1 MSDFQKE
8 ACVETLMEAI
18 QAYANG
24 ADQLELCSQLD
35 QDGLTPEYELVEDVV
50 EAIDIPVK
58 VMIRSRAG
66 NFVYTDKELNLM
78 LAQVEALK
86 ALPIGGIVF
95 GALTEDN
102 QLDLQTIKTLCHAAG
117 NLEVTIHKCIDE
129 IENYAT
135 AIESL
140 KSIPNVKWILTS
152 GTKNTAEEGKH
163 ILKEMMSIASP
174 EIRILPAG
182 KILPT
187 NVDSLHTYLDATVY
201 HGRKIVG

>member
-1 MSDFQKE
+1 LSDFLKE

-18 QAYANG
+18 HAYANG

-58 VMIRSRAG
+58 IMIRSRAG
-66 NFVYTDKELNLM
+66 NFVYTDEELNLM
-78 LAQVEALK
+78 LAQLEAFK
-86 ALPIGGIVF
+86 AISIGGIVF

-102 QLDLQTIKTLCHAAG
+102 QLDLQTIKAICDAAG

-152 GTKNTAEEGKH
+152 GTKNTADEGKH
-163 ILKEMMSIASP
+163 ILREMIELAAP
-174 EIRILPAG
+174 EIQIIPAG
-182 KILPT
+182 KILSTTVT
-187 NVDSLHTYLDATVY
+187 NLHSFLGAQLY
-201 HGRKIVG
+201 HGRRIVE